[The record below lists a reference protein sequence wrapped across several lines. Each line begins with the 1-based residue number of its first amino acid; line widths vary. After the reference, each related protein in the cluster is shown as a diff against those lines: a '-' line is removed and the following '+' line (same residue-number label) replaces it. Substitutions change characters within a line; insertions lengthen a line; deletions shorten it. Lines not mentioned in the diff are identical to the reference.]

1 MKISPTLSAAS
12 YPPLQK
18 TQGRG
23 THSVVVSAQPKARAT
38 RRRTAPLKPKSG
50 LNGPPV
56 GYLISRVVFLPPFP
70 ISSLGDR
77 TFTFL
82 IAVFLAGSH

>member
-1 MKISPTLSAAS
+1 VKISPTLSAAS

-23 THSVVVSAQPKARAT
+23 THSVVVSAQ
-38 RRRTAPLKPKSG
+38 PKSG